1 MVIRTYEDND
11 EKGWLRCRV
20 LSFLDTAYFDEVR
33 REKENYAHPSVELI
47 AEEDNQIIGIM
58 DIECEQEPNTICSN
72 ENISS
77 GMIWHIAVHP
87 DFQRK
92 GVATALLDKAIKYLR
107 DIGIHRIE
115 AWTRDDRWV
124 NSWYE
129 SNHFIKKDAYFHVYT
144 EGKEVESTL
153 ESEVLQLRPV
163 SACAHY
169 TGNNEEILN
178 RFNRVHE
185 CSMYELILNHEQRNN
200 H

>member
-20 LSFLDTAYFDEVR
+20 LSFLDTAYFDDVR
-33 REKENYAHPSVELI
+33 REKENYAHPSVELV
-47 AEEDNQIIGIM
+47 AEEGNQIIGIM
-58 DIECEQEPNTICSN
+58 DIECEQKPNTICSN
-72 ENISS
+72 ENIIS

-107 DIGIHRIE
+107 DMGIRRIE

-129 SNHFIKKDAYFHVYT
+129 SNHFIISVAQKILKIVKCA
-144 EGKEVESTL
+144 KL
-153 ESEVLQLRPV
+153 EYLSKIYQLITV
-163 SACAHY
+163 QKFSF
-169 TGNNEEILN
+169 LN
-178 RFNRVHE
+178 IGFIE
-185 CSMYELILNHEQRNN
+185 P
-200 H
+200 